1 MPEPLDVLG
10 DAALRGTL
18 LYVRSRAGPV
28 TATQT
33 AAALGVHRT
42 VARSRLERLASAG
55 LLVPSFERRP
65 AGQGPGA
72 GRPAK
77 TYAVAPE
84 MDQVELPSRRYDE
97 LLALLIDSLPQ
108 RGRTARLR
116 EVGVAYGVLLARE
129 ARLRATEKASPAF
142 ERICRALRR
151 LGFHATVE
159 AVSEL
164 QAVLTTQ
171 MCPLRPIVLADAAAR
186 EVDRGMWS
194 ALVAQ
199 ALSGARVSAARCET
213 YDCAS
218 DDSPCRIVI
227 DLRRPPSDS

>member
-1 MPEPLDVLG
+1 VPEPLDVLG
-10 DAALRGTL
+10 DAALRETL
-18 LYVRSRAGPV
+18 LYVRLRDRPV

-33 AAALGVHRT
+33 AAAFGVHRT
-42 VARSRLERLASAG
+42 VARWRLERLASAG
-55 LLVPSFERRP
+55 LLVPSFERRA
-65 AGQGPGA
+65 AGKGPGA

-84 MDQVELPSRRYDE
+84 TEQVEFPPRRYDE
-97 LLALLIDSLPQ
+97 LLALLIDSLPR

-116 EVGVAYGVLLARE
+116 EGGVAYGVLLAQE
-129 ARLRATEKASPAF
+129 AGLRATEKPGPAF

-159 AVSEL
+159 SVGEL
-164 QAVLTTQ
+164 QAVLSTQ
-171 MCPLRPIVLADAAAR
+171 MCPLRPVVLADAAAR

-194 ALVAQ
+194 AFVTQ
-199 ALSGARVSAARCET
+199 ALSGARVSAAGCET

-227 DLRRPPSDS
+227 DLRRPRSDD

>member
-1 MPEPLDVLG
+1 VPEPLDVLG

-18 LYVRSRAGPV
+18 LYVRLRDRPV
-28 TATQT
+28 TAAQT

-65 AGQGPGA
+65 GGKGPGG

-84 MDQVELPSRRYDE
+84 TEQVEFPPRRYDA
-97 LLALLIDSLPQ
+97 LLAFLIDSLPR

-116 EVGVAYGVLLARE
+116 EAGVAYGVLLAQE
-129 ARLRATEKASPAF
+129 AGLRATEKAGPAF

-159 AVSEL
+159 TVSEL

-171 MCPLRPIVLADAAAR
+171 MCPLRPMVVTDAAAR
-186 EVDRGMWS
+186 ELDRGMWS

-213 YDCAS
+213 YDCGS

-227 DLRRPPSDS
+227 DLRRSSSES